1 MTVPRPADFEG
12 ILSLSRT
19 DNDGRQSAVLT
30 GYRAVHQLHDNHCST
45 GIHEYLDGDQVQPGE
60 SGRVAVC
67 LSAPDMYPAC
77 LWDGRELNIL
87 EGKKQVGTLRVTSI
101 FNAALRTSPGEYLI
115 RWQAPRL
122 TEIGACLLNLFQGD
136 DYQINQQA
144 LQGLHALHASPL
156 VLRMDA
162 PLFKTVM
169 NMPGFDKEN
178 CVARMLTGYRLNYTR
193 SLAAF
198 KAASGDETFLGLF
211 KGASRKK
218 AQEEYTQVVADLGSL
233 MYALPGYGH
242 LAQEEVLAL
251 LDTGDSF
258 LTSFAGTM
266 MDAFPTLD
274 DRHIAQLL
282 DTMEEYGVHEW
293 PYQPGIA
300 LAAALTKNPKGFDTV
315 MNRFEHGNDNLQ
327 SGILRSFESLEM
339 ALPLQ
344 AQDMIVRRAQSHG
357 GNRDDEAY
365 SSAVIALALCKD
377 RQAEAVAILSP
388 CLDSEAWF
396 IRGNA
401 AMSLGLLGIEDEALI
416 NRLGDMIFDTEGND
430 WSVQSATLGALTAL
444 GAKASSQ
451 ISKLL
456 RLARDDEEEEDFN
469 GYPCPNQLLAD
480 CFGAIGDDSAAVIEA
495 LRKTVV
501 RQGFISAGPAVIAL
515 GKLGKAAQP
524 AMDAI
529 KAFIFS
535 EDYHVDDAEKARAV
549 IDACIAINGA
559 GNVDVNNCI
568 RHLAKSVHADVAEVA
583 HQYLSGGTQK

>member
-1 MTVPRPADFEG
+1 MTLPRPADFEG

-19 DNDGRQSAVLT
+19 DNDGRQSAVHT
-30 GYRAVHQLHDNHCST
+30 GYRAAHQLHDNECST
-45 GIHEYLDGDQVQPGE
+45 GIHEYLDNDQVQPGE

-67 LSAPDMYPAC
+67 LSTPDMYPAC
-77 LWDGRELNIL
+77 LWEGREVNIL
-87 EGKKQVGTLRVTSI
+87 EGKKQVGTLKVTCI
-101 FNAALRTSPGEYLI
+101 FKATLRTSHGEYLN

-122 TEIGACLLNLFQGD
+122 TEIGACLLNLFHGD
-136 DYQINQQA
+136 EYQINQQA
-144 LQGLHALHASPL
+144 LQRLHELHASPL

-162 PLFKTVM
+162 TLFKTVM
-169 NMPGFDKEN
+169 NMPGFATAN

-198 KAASGDETFLGLF
+198 KAASSDETFLGLF
-211 KGASRKK
+211 QGASRKK
-218 AQEEYTQVVADLGSL
+218 AQEEYTQVVTGLGSL
-233 MYALPGYGH
+233 MYALSGYGH

-258 LTSFAGTM
+258 LISFAGAM
-266 MDAFPTLD
+266 MDAFPTID
-274 DRHIAQLL
+274 DQHIAQLL

-315 MNRFEHGNDNLQ
+315 LSRFEYGNDNLQ

-344 AQDMIVRRAQSHG
+344 AQDMIVRRAQSYDS
-357 GNRDDEAY
+357 NRDDETY
-365 SSAVIALALCKD
+365 STTVIALALCKD
-377 RQAEAVAILSP
+377 RQAEAIAILAPS
-388 CLDSEAWF
+388 LDSEAWF

-430 WSVQSATLGALTAL
+430 WSVRSATLGALTEL
-444 GAKASSQ
+444 GDKASSQ
-451 ISKLL
+451 VSKLL
-456 RLARDDEEEEDFN
+456 QLARDDEDDE
-469 GYPCPNQLLAD
+469 YTNQMLAD
-480 CFGAIGDDSAAVIEA
+480 CFAALGDDSAAVIEA
-495 LRKTVV
+495 LRKIVA
-501 RQGFISAGPAVIAL
+501 RQAYTSGRRAVIAL
-515 GKLGKAAQP
+515 GKLGKAASP

-529 KAFIFS
+529 KAFIVS
-535 EDYHVDDAEKARAV
+535 EDYHVDNADHAHAV

-559 GNVDVNNCI
+559 DNVDVNNCI
-568 RHLAKSVHADVAEVA
+568 RLLAKSVHADVAEVA
-583 HQYLSGGTQK
+583 YQYLSRKTQK